1 MTSKT
6 KRVLTEIL
14 KYKAYKLHETFLKE
28 EFPCIYRKFLLRQV
42 RQNTFPTALRMWKAR
57 GAKDFV
63 ERIASQFWSV
73 VAGNQSGTNFA
84 NRRHVFGF
92 KDHGERFL
100 QI

>member
-14 KYKAYKLHETFLKE
+14 KYKVYKLHETFLKE
-28 EFPCIYRKFLLRQV
+28 EFPCIYRKFLV
-42 RQNTFPTALRMWKAR
+42 AR
-57 GAKDFV
+57 
-63 ERIASQFWSV
+63 
-73 VAGNQSGTNFA
+73 NQSGTNFA